1 MNIVGPIVKEIR
13 EKQRLTQE
21 ALSARCNLLGWDIS
35 RSTLA
40 KIEVQLR
47 RVKDTEA
54 AMLAMAL
61 KVDISD
67 VYRGT
72 ALLSDEIAQLQKSP
86 S

>member
-1 MNIVGPIVKEIR
+1 MNIVGPTVKQIR

-21 ALSARCNLLGWDIS
+21 ALAARYNLLGWDIS

-54 AMLAMAL
+54 AMLARAL
-61 KVDISD
+61 KVDIGEM
-67 VYRGT
+67 YRGT
-72 ALLSDEIAQLQKSP
+72 KILTKESIC
-86 S
+86 